1 MPGRAEKAS
10 GFMGAGKLRVLAGRG
25 GGVVAVGVAA
35 LAAACSHAASTSSPA
50 AGQTPAPVTPATP
63 TVSPS
68 TVPVLGA
75 MTYGTFPA
83 TKDGLSAL
91 TLCEQWAGLR
101 GEYVSRVRSDTPYQ
115 LEQWFS
121 STVWRTAFSANS
133 PLRVDPAYTGIST
146 GFGLATTGEAASI
159 HSARL
164 LDQAC
169 AAAD

>member
-1 MPGRAEKAS
+1 
-10 GFMGAGKLRVLAGRG
+10 MGAAKLRVLAGH
-25 GGVVAVGVAA
+25 GVVAVGGAALAA
-35 LAAACSHAASTSSPA
+35 LAAACSNAASLPSPA
-50 AGQTPAPVTPATP
+50 AGQTPGPATP

-83 TKDGLSAL
+83 TKDGVSAL

-101 GEYVSRVRSDTPYQ
+101 GQYVSRVRSDTPYQ

-121 STVWRTAFSANS
+121 SPVWHAAFSANS
-133 PLRVDPAYTGIST
+133 PLRVDPAYTGISI

-159 HSARL
+159 PSARL
-164 LDQAC
+164 LDKAC

>member
-1 MPGRAEKAS
+1 
-10 GFMGAGKLRVLAGRG
+10 MGAGKLRVLAGRG
-25 GGVVAVGVAA
+25 VVAVGAAALAA
-35 LAAACSHAASTSSPA
+35 LAAACSHAASASTPA
-50 AGQTPAPVTPATP
+50 AGQTPGPATP

-83 TKDGLSAL
+83 TKDGMSAL
-91 TLCEQWAGLR
+91 TLCEQWAVLR
-101 GEYVSRVRSDTPYQ
+101 GQYAGHVRSDTPYQ

-121 STVWRTAFSANS
+121 SALWHAAFSANS
-133 PLRVDPAYTGIST
+133 PLRADPAYTGIST
-146 GFGLATTGEAASI
+146 SFGLATTGEAASI

-164 LDQAC
+164 LDKAC